1 MKKERVRTKRE
12 DGGRGDPRGRDEA
25 KGWLGRAGSKGER
38 NNPRPRAASAACPR
52 LLAWRHQ
59 RLASR
64 WPTISSILAWH
75 ASLSVA
81 RNTFLPDGAHDT
93 PSCSTC
99 FHFLDEMR
107 EGKPSRPATAGVRH
121 RVHLAHL
128 LDYLLSFRPGE
139 ADAMGKCVV
148 LMQG

>member
-1 MKKERVRTKRE
+1 MVRSSRVEGRE
-12 DGGRGDPRGRDEA
+12 EQPSSARGLCGLPA
-25 KGWLGRAGSKGER
+25 AAGL
-38 NNPRPRAASAACPR
+38 ASSASR
-52 LLAWRHQ
+52 
-59 RLASR
+59 SR

-75 ASLSVA
+75 VSLSVA

-99 FHFLDEMR
+99 FRFLDEMR